1 MDSFDVIIS
10 PKALSQ
16 LNDYIDYLQYTLLN
30 DQAAYNVWQDA
41 LETHDQLSKVAGSLK
56 LCTHPQLKKHGYHII
71 HFMRHRYL
79 MLYRIEGTTAYVDAI
94 YHRLQDYENTFAD
107 DLVHT
112 STLHEPLHHSFG
124 CGFVTR

>member
-41 LETHDQLSKVAGSLK
+41 LETREQLSRVAGSLK
-56 LCTHPQLKKHGYHII
+56 FCTHPQLKKNGYRAI

-79 MLYRIEGTTAYVDAI
+79 MFYRIEGATVYVDSI
-94 YHRLQDYENTFAD
+94 YHQLQDYENTFVGELD
-107 DLVHT
+107 Q
-112 STLHEPLHHSFG
+112 
-124 CGFVTR
+124 